1 MKVEVSFFIG
11 GSIHKEI
18 VIVDRFEDAEKV
30 KYTSNVSAVGG
41 LTNNAEYFV
50 DKIDDNNFRLCEVRD
65 AGVTVRT

>member
-30 KYTSNVSAVGG
+30 AKA
-41 LTNNAEYFV
+41 TNPFGRVVNR
-50 DKIDDNNFRLCEVRD
+50 KILMS
-65 AGVTVRT
+65 

>member
-30 KYTSNVSAVGG
+30 AKARQPVGSIF
-41 LTNNAEYFV
+41 NR
-50 DKIDDNNFRLCEVRD
+50 KILMS
-65 AGVTVRT
+65 